1 MDGARRRS
9 SGKRGEGRRGGDG
22 DEDYDDDFDDDF
34 NDDGFDDDD
43 FNGDGDDAGEARF
56 DQYEGQTFEDLGVTA
71 WAREKYGRRT
81 FAPESGVVKS
91 AAEGFL
97 ARKACGD
104 DLHAPTAHATGFNAH
119 TTPEN
124 DLQLDF
130 AYGYRGH
137 DTSSNGVYNADGKI
151 GYATGGDGHRVR
163 RGRARPRFFYVS
175 QRRYTVYVFT
185 SGHGLDRHGAGGTG
199 PSRVHLEH
207 EDASK

>member
-1 MDGARRRS
+1 MLRMFTRKGKENRDLDGAGKRS
-9 SGKRGEGRRGGDG
+9 SGRRGKGRRGGDG

-34 NDDGFDDDD
+34 NDDGFGDD
-43 FNGDGDDAGEARF
+43 FDGGGDDGAATRF
-56 DQYEGQTFEDLGVTA
+56 DQYDEQTFEDIGVTA

-91 AAEGFL
+91 ATEGFL

-119 TTPEN
+119 MTPEN

-137 DTSSNGVYNADGKI
+137 DTWSNGVYNVDGKI
-151 GYATGGDGHRVR
+151 VYATAATGVEI
-163 RGRARPRFFYVS
+163 GRASCRE
-175 QRRYTVYVFT
+175 
-185 SGHGLDRHGAGGTG
+185 
-199 PSRVHLEH
+199 RV
-207 EDASK
+207 